1 MRKNPLNLLP
11 LAGLVAML
19 PVAGAMAQERPSF
32 YDPAS
37 AAAIMLP
44 DGRVCN
50 YVGAEPRPP
59 RPGRPCYL
67 SL

>member
-32 YDPAS
+32 YDPRFCSRHHVA
-37 AAAIMLP
+37 
-44 DGRVCN
+44 
-50 YVGAEPRPP
+50 
-59 RPGRPCYL
+59 
-67 SL
+67 